1 MADSVTIT
9 SNVIGA
15 NVSGATGAS
24 VSVTSNVA
32 ESSSVSASVTT
43 GGVGPQGPDGATG
56 ADGVVQSIV
65 AGTNVTVDSTDAA
78 NPIVNVSGGGAVDS
92 VNTQTGV
99 VVLDQDDVADGTTYK
114 QYSATEKTKLSGIAT
129 AATANSS
136 DATLKARANH
146 TGTQSAD
153 TITDGT
159 TNKAF
164 LATERTK
171 LTGIA
176 TAATANDTDA
186 NLKNRANH
194 TGTQSADTLTDGTT
208 NKAFLATERT
218 KLSGIPPSATANDT
232 DANLKARANHTGTQT
247 ASTISDFTT
256 ATNALLTE
264 SNLNHSLP
272 YKTSGL
278 DNWFTALGTAST
290 TPLNVVIIG
299 DSISVTT
306 AFGVTK
312 PWGQRIV
319 DRFTNNGR
327 TPIPEASW
335 RFAYSTQV
343 LGMTTNQGALH
354 SPVMGMGGVATDL
367 TNGQKATM
375 VATMDGISVVY
386 SKQSGGGDLEVRDGA
401 GGTLLTTISTAG
413 TAKSSFI
420 WTSSALTRASHTIEI
435 TSVGNTILEGVYV
448 HDGTRAAGVRVWT
461 ASKSGYTSNDFATI
475 PSLALDLLDNL
486 NPDLVI
492 IATGTNDSAANY
504 ATYMAALIAAVQAHS
519 NCDIALW
526 FPYGSTSGFNST
538 EEAAGRAYIESAPF
552 IALNIPVI
560 DAGLG
565 TPNISTRYSPDGIHP
580 NDTGAE
586 YIAQHIYSVVGGDP
600 LGQIINYGVTNKI
613 SAESLETLKAPK
625 ASPTFT
631 GTAVLDNA
639 TFSGAN
645 GVIGNFFTYPYV
657 SLKETGNTNVQ
668 VNIGTAAL
676 NNALNGFNAPGFNLG
691 SGSGAGDTNLYR
703 SAANVLK
710 TDDSF
715 VVGAD
720 LILTTRT
727 PASATAAGTAGTVCW
742 DSSYIYVCTAT
753 NQWKRVA
760 IATW

>member
-1 MADSVTIT
+1 MPYFPKV
-9 SNVIGA
+9 
-15 NVSGATGAS
+15 
-24 VSVTSNVA
+24 
-32 ESSSVSASVTT
+32 
-43 GGVGPQGPDGATG
+43 
-56 ADGVVQSIV
+56 
-65 AGTNVTVDSTDAA
+65 
-78 NPIVNVSGGGAVDS
+78 GAVDS

-99 VVLDQDDVADGTTYK
+99 VVLDQDDVADGTTYR
-114 QYSATEKTKLSGIAT
+114 QYSQTEKTKLAGIA
-129 AATANSS
+129 S
-136 DATLKARANH
+136 
-146 TGTQSAD
+146 G
-153 TITDGT
+153 
-159 TNKAF
+159 
-164 LATERTK
+164 
-171 LTGIA
+171 
-176 TAATANDTDA
+176 ATANDTDA

-218 KLSGIPPSATANDT
+218 KLSGIATGATANDT
-232 DANLKARANHTGTQT
+232 DSNLKARSNHTGTQT
-247 ASTISDFTT
+247 SSTISDFTG

-272 YKTSGL
+272 YKTAGL
-278 DNWFTALGTAST
+278 DNWFTALSTAST
-290 TPLNVVIIG
+290 TPVNVVIIG

-312 PWGQRIV
+312 PWGQRIAE
-319 DRFTNNGR
+319 RFTNNGR

-401 GGTLLTTISTAG
+401 GGTLLATINTAG

-448 HDGTRAAGVRVWT
+448 HDGTRDKGVRVWT
-461 ASKSGYTSNDFATI
+461 ASKSGYTSNDFATTA
-475 PSLALDLLDNL
+475 SLALDLLDNL

-492 IATGTNDSAANY
+492 IATGTNDGAANY
-504 ATYMAALIAAVQAHS
+504 ATYMAALISAVQAHS

-526 FPYGSTSGFNST
+526 FPYSSSAGFPSS
-538 EEAAGRAYIESAPF
+538 EETPARAYIESAPF
-552 IALNIPVI
+552 LALNIPVI

-600 LGQIINYGVTNKI
+600 LGQIVNYGVTNKI
-613 SAESLETLKAPK
+613 SIESLDTLKAPK

-631 GTAVLDNA
+631 GTAAFVDLN
-639 TFSGAN
+639 FSGAN
-645 GVIGNFFTYPYV
+645 GNLANFFGYPFFT
-657 SLKETGNTNVQ
+657 LKETGNTYSQ
-668 VNIGTAAL
+668 FQLSTAAF
-676 NNALNGFNAPGFNLG
+676 NNALAGFNAPGFTFG
-691 SGSGAGDTNLYR
+691 SGSAAGDTNLYR

-710 TDDSF
+710 TDDSLN
-715 VVGAD
+715 VGAD

-727 PASATAAGTAGTVCW
+727 PASASAAGTAGTVCW

-753 NQWKRVA
+753 NTWKRVA